1 MRRALKTF
9 GLAILVTSGFAAGA
23 ITAGVR
29 DWFQPIA
36 HVVIK
41 NDSGQDL
48 SALNF
53 THSSGRVKSN
63 VVLPAIKNGQSTE
76 IRFYVAGGEGDYQV
90 EANFA
95 DGRVLTGGEDYIES
109 GYSITAVV
117 GTSAI
122 KSQSV
127 LYGF

>member
-1 MRRALKTF
+1 MLI
-9 GLAILVTSGFAAGA
+9 AIGFAAGA

-29 DWFQPIA
+29 HWFQPIA

-48 SALNF
+48 SALKL
-53 THSSGRVKSN
+53 THSSGRVTSN
-63 VVLPAIKNGQSTE
+63 IVLPVLKKGQSTE
-76 IRFYVAGGEGDYQV
+76 VRFYVAGGEGGYEV

-95 DGRVLTGGEDYIES
+95 DGRVLIGGEDYIES

-117 GTSAI
+117 GDSAI
-122 KSQSV
+122 KSKSV